1 MNENDGNAAHADGMK
16 SSTEVKEHVIRA
28 LFHMERM
35 ACRLNEIQIPAD
47 LRHPLQ
53 EVCSRLF
60 AALYEVQAISYDK
73 PSNFDEVTQE
83 AALFDDVPVKGFVM
97 LKKP

>member
-1 MNENDGNAAHADGMK
+1 MNGNDGNASHADGMK
-16 SSTEVKEHVIRA
+16 SSTEVKGHVIRA
-28 LFHMERM
+28 LYHMERM
-35 ACRLNEIQIPAD
+35 ACRMSEIQIPPD

-73 PSNFDEVTQE
+73 PSNFDEIIGE
-83 AALFDDVPVKGFVM
+83 ASLFDDVPAKGFVM

>member
-1 MNENDGNAAHADGMK
+1 MNESDGSASRVVDTK
-16 SSTEVKEHVIRA
+16 SSTEVKDHVIRA
-28 LFHMERM
+28 LYHMERM
-35 ACRLNEIQIPAD
+35 ACRMSELHIPED

-73 PSNFDEVTQE
+73 PSNFDEIIGE
-83 AALFDDVPVKGFVM
+83 AALFDDVPVKGFVI